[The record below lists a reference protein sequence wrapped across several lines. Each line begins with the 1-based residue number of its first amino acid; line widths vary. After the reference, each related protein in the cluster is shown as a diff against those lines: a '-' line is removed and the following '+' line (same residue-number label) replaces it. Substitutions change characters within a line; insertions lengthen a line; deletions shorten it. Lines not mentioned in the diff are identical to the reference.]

1 MPLRIGL
8 DKLASSQCEA
18 LRGKSIGVVCNQASV
33 DSAFRHILEI
43 LQPGHVSG
51 KFRINAVF
59 GPQHGLFGTTQDN
72 MIEWEGEGA
81 DNLSFPVYS
90 LYGEHREPTDSML
103 QNIDLLLIDLP
114 DVGARYY
121 TFIWTMSLVMKAA
134 ERLGIPI
141 LVLDR
146 PNPITSKCE
155 GPILEP
161 EYASFVGLHP
171 IPMRHG
177 LTIGEMARHFQAN
190 FYPLSKLEVVNMD
203 NWDPSLY
210 ADETEYAWVM
220 PSPNMPTVNTAVVY
234 PGACLLEGTNLSE
247 GRGTTRPFEMIGA
260 PWIDANLLA
269 KELNQSNLDGVY
281 FRPIQFQ
288 PTFNKY
294 EGQICN
300 GIFIHATN
308 RQQFDSILVYMTI
321 IQKVIHQTGVNDA
334 SYVKLDRFKATSA
347 ETELAGFAW
356 KQPPYEYEFNKLPID
371 ILLGNGSLRQVL
383 ERQKP
388 LTELREMWQE
398 SAKGF
403 HSGQKKRKI

>member
-1 MPLRIGL
+1 
-8 DKLASSQCEA
+8 
-18 LRGKSIGVVCNQASV
+18 
-33 DSAFRHILEI
+33 
-43 LQPGHVSG
+43 
-51 KFRINAVF
+51 
-59 GPQHGLFGTTQDN
+59 

-234 PGACLLEGTNLSE
+234 PGA
-247 GRGTTRPFEMIGA
+247 
-260 PWIDANLLA
+260 
-269 KELNQSNLDGVY
+269 
-281 FRPIQFQ
+281 
-288 PTFNKY
+288 
-294 EGQICN
+294 
-300 GIFIHATN
+300 
-308 RQQFDSILVYMTI
+308 
-321 IQKVIHQTGVNDA
+321 
-334 SYVKLDRFKATSA
+334 
-347 ETELAGFAW
+347 
-356 KQPPYEYEFNKLPID
+356 
-371 ILLGNGSLRQVL
+371 
-383 ERQKP
+383 
-388 LTELREMWQE
+388 
-398 SAKGF
+398 
-403 HSGQKKRKI
+403 